1 MDTWIIVGLI
11 SAAAWGLSC
20 VIDVC
25 FVGEGIYRKPVDG
38 PLVAGIFYIVPLAVF
53 GLPTTTFSATTSDVD
68 PGIVA
73 VASLSGIAYLLHI
86 YFYFRA
92 LFALNDASNA
102 EIFNTL
108 SVLIVPVLAFVIIG
122 EILEPMHYVALGLA
136 MTAIAVLVS
145 TQLLTLTWTVTLNL
159 GLSVLFI
166 SLSMVL
172 QAWVLQFVAYET
184 AAWLFAAAIFL
195 GVMGVLAVRAPTRRR
210 IVRLCGRFGALFI
223 GVELLEVV
231 AVLGSQLATDIGPSV
246 SLVALLECSLPV
258 FVMLFS
264 WLFFGLS
271 RHVAVIDTETIRSAL
286 AKQTQAFPVKLISL
300 TLIVYAI
307 GLVH

>member
-1 MDTWIIVGLI
+1 MDTWILVALI

-38 PLVAGIFYIVPLAVF
+38 PLVAGIFYIIPLTIF
-53 GLPTTTFSATTSDVD
+53 GLPATSFETTVFDID

-73 VASLSGIAYLLHI
+73 IAAFSGIAYLLHI
-86 YFYFRA
+86 YFYFKA

-122 EILEPMHYVALGLA
+122 EILKPIHYVALGLA
-136 MTAIAVLVS
+136 MTGIVVLVS
-145 TQLLTLTWTVTLNL
+145 TQLLTLTWKVALHL
-159 GLSVLFI
+159 GLSVLCI

-172 QAWVLQFVAYET
+172 QAWVLQFVEFQT

-195 GVMGVLAVRAPTRRR
+195 GVMGVLAARARTRRR

-223 GVELLEVV
+223 GVEMLELV
-231 AVLGSQLATDIGPSV
+231 AVLGSQRATDLGPSV

-264 WLFFGLS
+264 WLFYSLS
-271 RHVAVIDTETIRSAL
+271 RHFKVIDSASIRSAL
-286 AKQTQAFPVKLISL
+286 AMQTRAFPVKLISL

>member
-1 MDTWIIVGLI
+1 MDTWILVGLI

-38 PLVAGIFYIVPLAVF
+38 PLVAGIFYIIPLVIF
-53 GLPTTTFSATTSDVD
+53 SLPAKTIETSTLGVN

-73 VASLSGIAYLLHI
+73 VASIAGIAYLFHI
-86 YFYFRA
+86 YYYFKA

-122 EILEPMHYVALGLA
+122 EVLEPLHYAALGLA
-136 MTAIAVLVS
+136 MTGIVVLVS
-145 TQLLTLTWTVTLNL
+145 TQLLTLTWTVALHL
-159 GLSVLFI
+159 GLSVLCV

-172 QAWVLQFVAYET
+172 QAWVLQFVSYQT

-195 GVMGVLAVRAPTRRR
+195 GVLGVLAVRAETRRR
-210 IVRLCGRFGALFI
+210 IVRLCGRFGVLFV
-223 GVELLEVV
+223 GVELLELV
-231 AVLGSQLATDIGPSV
+231 AVLGSQRATDLGPSV

-264 WLFFGLS
+264 WLFFRLS
-271 RHVAVIDTETIRSAL
+271 PYFAVIDTDAIRSTLAVQTHAL
-286 AKQTQAFPVKLISL
+286 PVKLISL

-307 GLVH
+307 GLV